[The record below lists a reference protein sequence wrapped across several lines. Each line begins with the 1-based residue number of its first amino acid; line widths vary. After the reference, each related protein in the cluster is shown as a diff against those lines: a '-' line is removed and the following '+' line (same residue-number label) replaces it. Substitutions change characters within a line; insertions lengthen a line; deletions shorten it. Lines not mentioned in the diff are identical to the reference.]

1 MCSSLEG
8 AHSRAITETTAIRAQ
23 GIASRPR
30 GKSAAQSSSSRRA
43 RHSVHPATRRRT
55 PARARRGRDRGG
67 PRPRAPRGGRR
78 EELPLIGAPADRLHQ
93 PPGAHAPLAVELT
106 EVRGFL
112 HHLPP
117 APHRAHQPPVRVRP
131 SALPHHRV
139 PQVHRTPPRTVAIAR
154 KRKARKG
161 PELALHV
168 DFAPRRREIHV
179 LSTTAPAEKIFRCPS
194 WRS

>member
-8 AHSRAITETTAIRAQ
+8 AHSRAITETAAIRAQ

-30 GKSAAQSSSSRRA
+30 GK
-43 RHSVHPATRRRT
+43 
-55 PARARRGRDRGG
+55 RG
-67 PRPRAPRGGRR
+67 A
-78 EELPLIGAPADRLHQ
+78 EF
-93 PPGAHAPLAVELT
+93 T